1 MARRMSVTA
10 IEEVSDPEIS
20 RSEVDESIGSTDDSV
35 SQCDS
40 ETAVDLTATK
50 RQRRPPAKFRD
61 SSFVPDTETQLEAKM
76 RNSKLLALVVV

>member
-1 MARRMSVTA
+1 MARRMSVTS
-10 IEEVSDPEIS
+10 IEEISDPEIS

-35 SQCDS
+35 SQCE

-61 SSFVPDTETQLEAKM
+61 SSFVPGTEAQLEAKM

>member
-20 RSEVDESIGSTDDSV
+20 RSEVDESIGSTGMIASASVTRRRLLISRLQKGRDDRLLNF
-35 SQCDS
+35 
-40 ETAVDLTATK
+40 EI
-50 RQRRPPAKFRD
+50 RRLCPTQA
-61 SSFVPDTETQLEAKM
+61 QLEAKM